1 MLVLAPKV
9 CGEAI
14 VQRSAKV
21 CAPGLGNFITAVAY
35 HFCPTLP
42 AAFTQHGAS
51 TLANLCTRVAVSAGG
66 ERSMNSN
73 PYNLHGLE

>member
-1 MLVLAPKV
+1 MVVLAPKI
-9 CGEAI
+9 CGEAT

-21 CAPGLGNFITAVAY
+21 GAPGLVNFITAVAY

-42 AAFTQHGAS
+42 AAFTQHGALP
-51 TLANLCTRVAVSAGG
+51 LANFCTRVAVSAGG

-73 PYNLHGLE
+73 P